1 MEKTRTERKI
11 LELAQHPFL
20 INLEYAFQSKDKV
33 FFVMKFLRGGE
44 LFKHLKKVKRFDEQQ
59 TKFYAAQVYQ
69 ALAYLHDHNYIYRD
83 LKPENIL
90 MDIDGYIKVSD
101 YGLAK
106 EVPKGG
112 KTHSFVGTPEY
123 VGKNDN

>member
-1 MEKTRTERKI
+1 
-11 LELAQHPFL
+11 
-20 INLEYAFQSKDKV
+20 
-33 FFVMKFLRGGE
+33 
-44 LFKHLKKVKRFDEQQ
+44 
-59 TKFYAAQVYQ
+59 
-69 ALAYLHDHNYIYRD
+69 

-106 EVPKGG
+106 ELPAGG

-123 VGKNDN
+123 VGKNILIQLLK

>member
-1 MEKTRTERKI
+1 
-11 LELAQHPFL
+11 
-20 INLEYAFQSKDKV
+20 
-33 FFVMKFLRGGE
+33 MKFLRGGE
-44 LFKHLKKVKRFDEQQ
+44 LYKLLKKSKKFTETQ

-106 EVPKGG
+106 ELPANT
-112 KTHSFVGTPEY
+112 KTYSFVGTP
-123 VGKNDN
+123 